1 MACLAADRCEV
12 DIAGLSNAQ
21 LDQLV
26 EQLDERAWAVM
37 DADALAYDRYFRK
50 ARAAAAVRYSLDTD
64 DGSLAE
70 SVYEASHAIGP
81 EDVGDALI
89 NDE

>member
-1 MACLAADRCEV
+1 MAADRCEV
-12 DIAGLSNAQ
+12 DIVGLSNAQ

-26 EQLDERAWAVM
+26 AQLDERAWAAM
-37 DADALAYDRYFRK
+37 HADAAAYDRYFRK

-64 DGSLAE
+64 DASLAE
-70 SVYEASHAIGP
+70 SVYEASHAIGS

-89 NDE
+89 NDQ